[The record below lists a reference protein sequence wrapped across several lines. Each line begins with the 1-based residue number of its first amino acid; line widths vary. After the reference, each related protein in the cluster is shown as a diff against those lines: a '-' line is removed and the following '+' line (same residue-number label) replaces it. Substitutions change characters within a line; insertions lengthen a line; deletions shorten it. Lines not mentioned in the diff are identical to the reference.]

1 MTLKEIREALDI
13 SQVELDRR
21 AGLTRGTVQDLESGK
36 NSNPSVATADA
47 IVQAL
52 RRAGAK
58 GVDIEGLFIDRVV
71 AS

>member
-1 MTLKEIREALDI
+1 MTLQTLRQSLGI

-21 AGLTRGTVQDLESGK
+21 AGLPRGTINDIETGK
-36 NSNPSVATADA
+36 NQNPGVAVCIQIAE
-47 IVQAL
+47 AL

-58 GVDIEGLFIDRVV
+58 GVTVESLFAR

>member
-1 MTLKEIREALDI
+1 MTLPTLRQALGL

-21 AGLTRGTVQDLESGK
+21 AGLTKGTVNDIESGR
-36 NSNPSVATADA
+36 NGNPSFDVCLALTD
-47 IVQAL
+47 AL

-58 GVDIEGLFIDRVV
+58 GVDIEMLFAKK